1 MIGLSDGLG
10 TTLETQYR
18 YEPYGKTRM
27 LGQASRNT
35 QQYTGRENDA
45 TGLYYYRARYY
56 DPETGRFVSPDPI
69 GWAAGQTNG
78 YAYVNGNP
86 IIYTDPSGLA
96 NSGIPK
102 QVPGT
107 TNTVRIDPPHVA
119 GQQSHAHIYDKNGN
133 LITAINKDGTGSH
146 GKCPSDLPK
155 NKKLR
160 EFLMKKGFAL
170 GAIGD
175 LLLLKDWAQSTMRA
189 IDPMNPYG
197 YDDPSDM
204 PDWM

>member
-18 YEPYGKTRM
+18 YEPYGKTRV

-78 YAYVNGNP
+78 YAYVGGDPVGYRDPLGLNP
-86 IIYTDPSGLA
+86 A
-96 NSGIPK
+96 
-102 QVPGT
+102 
-107 TNTVRIDPPHVA
+107 A
-119 GQQSHAHIYDKNGN
+119 GAAAGGAVGGPVGA
-133 LITAINKDGTGSH
+133 LIG
-146 GKCPSDLPK
+146 
-155 NKKLR
+155 
-160 EFLMKKGFAL
+160 
-170 GAIGD
+170 GAIGAWVGWNFTGPIVQD
-175 LLLLKDWAQSTMRA
+175 AMMASKPKPGSKPKNCPPRNDS
-189 IDPMNPYG
+189 G
-197 YDDPSDM
+197 
-204 PDWM
+204 